1 MAIIAADIE
10 WRQGLP
16 YSHLFQEFYISPSEE
31 AGSHESAFLQKS
43 DLKQVWQSLSQDC
56 HSFTIAETG
65 FGAGL
70 NFLSCSDLWLDVAPE
85 SSVLEFFSAE
95 LFPINK
101 VELAKIL
108 SQLPH
113 SYTLSSELI
122 ENYPVP
128 VAGIHSL
135 ELFQGRIRLHLMFG
149 DANEMFSSISQSANQ
164 EQAHYNRHP
173 VDLWFL
179 DGFEPA
185 NNPGMWSPELMG
197 TIASLSDQHTTAL
210 TANIDNKTISTIS
223 DNLKSAGF
231 LVQSTEVKDL
241 QKSTLKGLFIGEK
254 SQPFKLDNSPGANLW
269 HLDKLVRPLSARDQ
283 EVTIIGAGI
292 AGCTTAVALTKRGF
306 KVKVLDR
313 HTLAGQGGS
322 GNSQAIVYP
331 KLSPRDE
338 VLPRINLRAL
348 MFASRYYA
356 PFWKRGLGQ
365 QCGVICLPEN
375 PKIAEDFIQI
385 SQRFSNCEDF
395 VQLLKNNQLCDYSG
409 ISLESSLGL
418 FFPQLG
424 WLPPAIICQQLLED
438 HKIPLI
444 NTDIDHFKHQLS
456 DNRWHLFDTSGKLAH
471 STDILVLATAYGCQ
485 TFEQTKALP
494 VTQLRG
500 QISQLPARAKT
511 KSLKTIICGD
521 GYITPALDNYHSCGA
536 TYNKGLFSTEL
547 RAEDHEMNI
556 AQMRQTDSG
565 LDDALDNLSVI
576 NMPGRAN
583 FRCTTKDYLPIV
595 GPVPNFSSMIEDFG
609 FLRRDARANSIMKG
623 NYLPNLYINC
633 GMGSRG
639 LSYAPFTAELLA
651 SQISQQIPSL
661 ERELIQGMHPARFL
675 IRDLKKKRL

>member
-1 MAIIAADIE
+1 MSIITADIE

-16 YSHLFQEFYISPSEE
+16 YCPLFQEFYISPSDE
-31 AGSHESAFLQKS
+31 AGSHESEFLQKS

-56 HSFTIAETG
+56 PSFTIGETG

-85 SSVLEFFSAE
+85 NSVLEFFSSE

-108 SQLPH
+108 SQHTH
-113 SYTLSSELI
+113 SYSLSGELI
-122 ENYPVP
+122 ENYPIP
-128 VAGIHSL
+128 IDGIHSL
-135 ELFQGRIRLHLMFG
+135 EFFQGRIRLHLMFG
-149 DANEMFSSISQSANQ
+149 DANEMFSSISQSANH

-173 VDLWFL
+173 VDLWLL

-185 NNPGMWSPELMG
+185 NNPAMWSPQLMA
-197 TIASLSDQHTTAL
+197 TIASLSDKNTTAL
-210 TANIDNKTISTIS
+210 TASIDNKEISTIS
-223 DNLKSAGF
+223 RNLQSAGF
-231 LVQSTEVKDL
+231 LVQSTEVKGL
-241 QKSTLKGLFIGEK
+241 QKSTLKALFVGGN
-254 SQPFKLDNSPGANLW
+254 SQRFKLGDSSGANQW
-269 HLDKLVRPLSARDQ
+269 HLDKLVRPSSVRDQ

-292 AGCTTAVALTKRGF
+292 AGCTAAVALTKRGF
-306 KVKVLDR
+306 KVKILDR

-331 KLSPRDE
+331 KLSPRDN

-356 PFWKRGLGQ
+356 SFWKRGLGQ
-365 QCGVICLPEN
+365 QCGVISLPEN

-385 SQRFSNCEDF
+385 SQRFSDCEDF
-395 VQLLKNNQLCDYSG
+395 VQLLKNDQLCDHSG

-424 WLPPAIICQQLLED
+424 WLPPAIICQQLLDD

-456 DNRWHLFDTSGKLAH
+456 DNKWHLFNTSGKLVH
-471 STDILVLATAYGCQ
+471 STDILVVATAYGCEK
-485 TFEQTKALP
+485 FEQTKALP

-500 QISQLPARAKT
+500 QISKLPAGAKT

-521 GYITPALDNYHSCGA
+521 GYITPALNNYHSCGA
-536 TYNKGLFSTEL
+536 TYNKGIFSTEL

-556 AQMRQTDSG
+556 AQMRHTDSG
-565 LDDALDNLSVI
+565 LDDALDNLNVT
-576 NMPGRAN
+576 NMQGRAN

-595 GPVPNFSSMIEDFG
+595 GAVPDFSSMIEDFG
-609 FLRRDARANSIMKG
+609 FLRRDARENSMIKG
-623 NYLPNLYINC
+623 TYLPNLYINC